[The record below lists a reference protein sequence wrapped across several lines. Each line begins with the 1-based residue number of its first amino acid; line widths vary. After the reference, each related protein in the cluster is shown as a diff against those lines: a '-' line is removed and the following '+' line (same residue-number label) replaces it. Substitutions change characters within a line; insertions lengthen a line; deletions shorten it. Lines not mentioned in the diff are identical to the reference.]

1 MIRTEALAGVSL
13 ARKPVEEF
21 ERLVQKYDKAI
32 YNLAYRLTGDKEE
45 AKDLAQEALVKAYRS
60 FDKFQLGSSFEKW
73 LYRIAS
79 NIYIDRLR
87 RRPKFRIES
96 LDRPIGTLD
105 EQLPRELQDNSAGPE
120 ELAEISELHQ
130 AIQRGIQSLPPEYR
144 LAVVLCDVQG
154 FSYEEISEI
163 LKCSIG
169 TVRSRIH
176 RGRRLLR
183 KRLLPYLDHR
193 QEEDPEASR
202 RSRGGR

>member
-45 AKDLAQEALVKAYRS
+45 AKDLVQEALVKAYRS

-96 LDRPIGTLD
+96 LDRPIDTLD

-183 KRLLPYLDHR
+183 KRLLPYLGHR
-193 QEEDPEASR
+193 QEEDHEASH
-202 RSRGGR
+202 RSPGGR

>member
-45 AKDLAQEALVKAYRS
+45 AKDLVQEALVKAYRS

-96 LDRPIGTLD
+96 LDRPIDTLD

-193 QEEDPEASR
+193 QEEDHEASH